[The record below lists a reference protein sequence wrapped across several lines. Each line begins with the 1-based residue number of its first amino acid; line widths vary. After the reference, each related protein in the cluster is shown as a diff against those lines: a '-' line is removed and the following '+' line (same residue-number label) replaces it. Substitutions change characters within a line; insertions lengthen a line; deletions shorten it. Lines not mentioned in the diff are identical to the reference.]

1 MKTCKMKKLLAL
13 LLAAIMVLSM
23 VACAATEKPAAD
35 ATDDQTQGE
44 QPTTAQDEQSNTE
57 EPVEKEEKTIQMWLP
72 GPGKQKD
79 SDMVWEK
86 FNEMLQDYVPNTK
99 VEFTVIPFDAYQEK
113 FNQML
118 ASGEAVDLAWVAS
131 WVTGDIAQS
140 VIDGNLMPLDDLIAQ
155 YGQGIVDML
164 GQDVVDMHRQ
174 QDGKLYH
181 VPCWQGLVQGG
192 THRSF
197 AVPTEFAELAGDTW
211 VEDTRE
217 IVNTWWN
224 VDSSPENYQKVF
236 DQFDKYFGALKE
248 AGKLYGA
255 FKPTDLFCAGMNY
268 SSVNPMTSQI
278 GLIHNDNT
286 FTVTDFISTDYYK
299 VYAKNMAEYYKKGY
313 IRSDIASVDLS
324 TINVISDGS
333 GEFTD
338 NTVVVAAYQIFCDLT
353 KEQTEKQ
360 VGVPLSWMDI
370 QDTAYLGLGN
380 ATATAIP
387 YCADEP
393 ERAMQVLN
401 ALYTV
406 PELYQLLV
414 YGIKD
419 THYVDNGD
427 GTVTVTVSGTAGSSE
442 AEYGLTKWTI
452 GTCKNSLTTQ
462 DDVPGYYD
470 ACYEAEKSAKP
481 FPFAQFK
488 FDATNVAD
496 IVASLDAIDKEY
508 SDMIDRGYTGDNWE
522 ETLNKWIAER
532 KAAGVDTLI
541 EEYQNQINA
550 FVEEYNV
557 TSW

>member
-1 MKTCKMKKLLAL
+1 MNFWKMKKMIAL
-13 LLAAIMVLSM
+13 LLAMVMAFSM
-23 VACAATEKPAAD
+23 AACAANEQPAAD
-35 ATDDQTQGE
+35 KQDQTE
-44 QPTTAQDEQSNTE
+44 QNASAQSEAAQSAEQ
-57 EPVEKEEKTIQMWLP
+57 EEKTIQMWLP

-99 VEFTVIPFDAYQEK
+99 VEISVIPFDAYQEK

-118 ASGEAVDLAWVAS
+118 ASGEAVDLTWVAS

-140 VIDGNLMPLDDLIAQ
+140 VIDGNLMPMDDLIAQ

-174 QDGKLYH
+174 KDGKLYH

-197 AVPTEFAELAGDTW
+197 AVPTEFAKLAGDTW
-211 VEDTRE
+211 EEDTRE

-236 DQFDKYFGALKE
+236 DQFDQYFGALKD
-248 AGKLYGA
+248 AGKLYGS

-313 IRSDIASVDLS
+313 IRSDIASVDLG
-324 TINVISDGS
+324 TINVITDGS

-338 NTVVVAAYQIFCDLT
+338 NTVVVAAYQIFCDPT
-353 KEQTEKQ
+353 KELTEKQ

-406 PELYQLLV
+406 PELYQLLI

-419 THYVDNGD
+419 VHYTDNGD
-427 GTVTVTVSGTAGSSE
+427 GTVTVTVNGDASSSE
-442 AEYGLTKWTI
+442 ADYGLTKWTI
-452 GTCKNSLTTQ
+452 GTCKNALTTQ

-470 ACYEAEKSAKP
+470 ACYEAEKVAKP

-488 FDATNVAD
+488 FDASNVSD
-496 IVASLDAIDKEY
+496 IVAALDAIDMEY
-508 SDMIDRGYTGDNWE
+508 SDMIDRGYTGDKWE

-541 EEYQNQINA
+541 EEYQNQIDA
-550 FVEEYNV
+550 FVKEYNV

>member
-1 MKTCKMKKLLAL
+1 
-13 LLAAIMVLSM
+13 
-23 VACAATEKPAAD
+23 
-35 ATDDQTQGE
+35 
-44 QPTTAQDEQSNTE
+44 
-57 EPVEKEEKTIQMWLP
+57 
-72 GPGKQKD
+72 
-79 SDMVWEK
+79 
-86 FNEMLQDYVPNTK
+86 
-99 VEFTVIPFDAYQEK
+99 
-113 FNQML
+113 
-118 ASGEAVDLAWVAS
+118 
-131 WVTGDIAQS
+131 
-140 VIDGNLMPLDDLIAQ
+140 
-155 YGQGIVDML
+155 
-164 GQDVVDMHRQ
+164 
-174 QDGKLYH
+174 
-181 VPCWQGLVQGG
+181 
-192 THRSF
+192 
-197 AVPTEFAELAGDTW
+197 
-211 VEDTRE
+211 
-217 IVNTWWN
+217 
-224 VDSSPENYQKVF
+224 
-236 DQFDKYFGALKE
+236 
-248 AGKLYGA
+248 
-255 FKPTDLFCAGMNY
+255 
-268 SSVNPMTSQI
+268 
-278 GLIHNDNT
+278 
-286 FTVTDFISTDYYK
+286 
-299 VYAKNMAEYYKKGY
+299 MAEYYKKGY